1 MRGRG
6 DLAMREVSAV
16 LRELGEVNEVLR
28 DLGMEEIVADEVVVR
43 VVS

>member
-1 MRGRG
+1 
-6 DLAMREVSAV
+6 MREVSAV